1 MVWMLYNPPCDF
13 EDSVEI
19 NPPSPILSKHTFL
32 CVFFLPGIQSGY
44 FFGSGSPLNWDKDL
58 MTMTRNLTASL
69 SPLAISKMAAS
80 AAAKLHATFWKDQT
94 LTGKKNRLEGNWRGF
109 FWGGN
114 HV

>member
-1 MVWMLYNPPCDF
+1 MLYNPPCDF
-13 EDSVEI
+13 RKKVEI
-19 NPPSPILSKHTFL
+19 NPPSPF

-58 MTMTRNLTASL
+58 MKMTRNLTASL

-94 LTGKKNRLEGNWRGF
+94 LTGKKQTDRMRRGIGWDF
-109 FWGGN
+109 FFGGS